1 MTDTNAALIDVL
13 ADRAGTYALLARF
26 FRTEADGEFLAQLRS
41 SRYPARTG
49 VPAADRGYRLIVSY
63 LSHAPADAL
72 TELAI
77 DYTRTF
83 IGAGNDGFSA
93 AYPFESVYTSPKRLM
108 MQDARDEVLML
119 YRAAGLEKR
128 ESQKEGEDHLAFELE
143 FMEILVERSIEALRK
158 GDEELAVS
166 YLLQQR
172 NFLADHLCRWYPM
185 MAEDIEKFAR
195 TAFYRGA
202 GSLTAGFLAS
212 DREFLDDLLADVED
226 VSAAD
231 AEAVA

>member
-1 MTDTNAALIDVL
+1 MTAPETALIDVL
-13 ADRAGTYALLARF
+13 AGRAATYALLARF
-26 FRTEADGEFLAQLRS
+26 FRSEADEEFLGALRA
-41 SRYPARTG
+41 SRFPAHTG

-63 LSHAPADAL
+63 LSHAPADGL

-108 MQDARDEVLML
+108 MQDARDEVLPL
-119 YRAAGLEKR
+119 YRAAGLEKL
-128 ESQKEGEDHLAFELE
+128 ETWKEGEDHLAFELE
-143 FMEILVERSIEALRK
+143 FMEILVERSREALEA
-158 GDEELAVS
+158 GDEERAIAL
-166 YLLQQR
+166 LLQQR

-202 GSLTAGFLAS
+202 GSLAAGFIAN
-212 DREFLDDLLADVED
+212 DREFLDELLAGVED
-226 VSAAD
+226 ESAR
-231 AEAVA
+231 AEEVA

>member
-93 AYPFESVYTSPKRLM
+93 AYPFESVYTSPKRLL
-108 MQDARDEVLML
+108 MQGARDEVHVI
-119 YRAAGLEKR
+119 YRAAGLDKQP
-128 ESQKEGEDHLAFELE
+128 SWKDGEDHIALELE
-143 FMEILVERSIEALRK
+143 FMQVLGQRALDALRA
-158 GDEELAVS
+158 GDEDEAAAQLTSQKAFLEDHLQAWFPLMAVDMRKFS
-166 YLLQQR
+166 KTDFYQG
-172 NFLADHLCRWYPM
+172 LADL
-185 MAEDIEKFAR
+185 A
-195 TAFYRGA
+195 
-202 GSLTAGFLAS
+202 LGFLEN
-212 DREFLDDLLADVED
+212 DEEFLED
-226 VSAAD
+226 VLS
-231 AEAVA
+231 EEE